1 MLSNI
6 SHPMKKLWLFF
17 LFFVLSSGIFAQNT
31 DEKKYLLTTKANT
44 IGISTISF
52 LDPYLS
58 PLNYN
63 GLAISYTRESRK
75 FLSSENTRISTQSI
89 LNLQAGILL
98 NKPVTSDMMYMGAN
112 YGWGMCYHLNPVKGL
127 KVLVGGL
134 WDIDFGFKDMER
146 NVNNP
151 VNLDIS
157 TNLNLTALARYAI
170 PLRRKTLQ
178 LQLSLQTPVIGY
190 MFGPKAGAS
199 YYEMF
204 DLGNLTDAF
213 HFSSLYNK
221 RGLNSALTVDVPFN
235 RSVWRF
241 GLKMNT
247 LRYSAN
253 NLVFDRNDFGLLV
266 GTTFDSFSFAGRK
279 NKAPKNFI
287 STQE

>member
-1 MLSNI
+1 
-6 SHPMKKLWLFF
+6 MKIMKLFF
-17 LFFVLSSGIFAQNT
+17 LFLLFSTVIFAQNT
-31 DEKKYLLTTKANT
+31 DDKKYLLTTKANT
-44 IGISTISF
+44 FGISTISF
-52 LDPYLS
+52 VDPYLS
-58 PLNYN
+58 PLTYD
-63 GLAISYTRESRK
+63 GLAISYNGEARQ

-89 LNLQAGILL
+89 LNLQVGILL
-98 NKPVTSDMMYMGAN
+98 NSPVTSDMTYLAAN
-112 YGWGMCYHLNPVKGL
+112 YGWGMCYHLNPAKGL

-151 VNLDIS
+151 VNLDMS

-178 LQLSLQTPVIGY
+178 LQLALKTPVLGY
-190 MFGPKAGAS
+190 MFVPRAGAS
-199 YYEMF
+199 YFEMF

-235 RSVWRF
+235 HSVWRF

-253 NLVFDRNDFGLLV
+253 KLVFDRNEFGLLV
-266 GTTFDSFSFAGRK
+266 GTTFDSFNFAGRK
-279 NKAPKNFI
+279 NKAPMNFI
-287 STQE
+287 STND